1 MTQNLR
7 TMAFAAALFAA
18 TSDLLDASTSAFELP
33 VTHSASPKVEVG
45 SAYASIMVGATF
57 RSVSVSY

>member
-1 MTQNLR
+1 
-7 TMAFAAALFAA
+7 MAFAAALFAA